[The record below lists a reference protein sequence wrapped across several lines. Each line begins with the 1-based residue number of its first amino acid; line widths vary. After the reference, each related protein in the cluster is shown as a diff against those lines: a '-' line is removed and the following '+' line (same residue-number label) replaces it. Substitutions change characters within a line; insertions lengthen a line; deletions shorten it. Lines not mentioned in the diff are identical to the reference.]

1 MEVLYSA
8 VSNGARRLTV
18 REFLHCYRPDEIDK
32 SRGIYSFAP
41 RSPLLKV
48 IFETPDSNRDWKSC
62 YFFLEGDEWVCCP
75 GDTEHMPVDMT
86 WGILHSSGMHPS

>member
-1 MEVLYSA
+1 MKILYGA
-8 VSNGARRLTV
+8 LSNGARRLTV
-18 REFLHCYRPDEIDK
+18 REFLHCYRPDEIEK

-48 IFETPDSNRDWKSC
+48 IFEIVDSNRDWKSH
-62 YFFLEGDEWVCCP
+62 YFFLEGDEWMCRL

-86 WGILHSSGMHPS
+86 WGILHPSGMHRS